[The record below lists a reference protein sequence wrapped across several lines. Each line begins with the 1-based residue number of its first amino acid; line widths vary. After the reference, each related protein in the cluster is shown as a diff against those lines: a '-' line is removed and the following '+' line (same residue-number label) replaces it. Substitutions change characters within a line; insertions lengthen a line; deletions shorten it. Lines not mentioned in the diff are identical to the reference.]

1 MEDRLGQLLGRWDR
15 GSNQKP
21 KPHRVGLITRLDQG
35 NSSSFFIEKLNEK
48 RAESPAGTSLEVAL
62 APGVYREPKSPNL
75 GGVNLFGSVS

>member
-21 KPHRVGLITRLDQG
+21 KPHRVGLTTRLDQG

-48 RAESPAGTSLEVAL
+48 RAESPAGTSL
-62 APGVYREPKSPNL
+62 
-75 GGVNLFGSVS
+75 